1 MNQEKRNIQKFQ
13 LLWYGKCYIESS
25 FYGQSVYN
33 SVEQAI
39 LIELHKING
48 PIVANNHL
56 ENAMLVQT
64 LHSST
69 EIIDNLYNQLIWTFL
84 IIEGFPYN

>member
-1 MNQEKRNIQKFQ
+1 MYRW
-13 LLWYGKCYIESS
+13 LWYGKCHIESS

-39 LIELHKING
+39 LIELYKING

-56 ENAMLVQT
+56 ENAMLVT
-64 LHSST
+64 ALHSFT
-69 EIIDNLYNQLIWTFL
+69 EYIDNLYHQLIWTSL
-84 IIEGFPYN
+84 IKEVFPYNRLHDIKHFF

>member
-1 MNQEKRNIQKFQ
+1 M
-13 LLWYGKCYIESS
+13 
-25 FYGQSVYN
+25 YN

-39 LIELHKING
+39 LIELYKING
-48 PIVANNHL
+48 QIVANNHL
-56 ENAMLVQT
+56 EKAMLVLA

-69 EIIDNLYNQLIWTFL
+69 ENIDNLYHQLIWTSL